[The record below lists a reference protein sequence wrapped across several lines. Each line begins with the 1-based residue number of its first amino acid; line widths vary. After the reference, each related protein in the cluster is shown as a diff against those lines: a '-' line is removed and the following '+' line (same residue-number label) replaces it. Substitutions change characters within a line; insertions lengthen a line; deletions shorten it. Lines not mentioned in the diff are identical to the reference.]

1 MTNRK
6 QGKRRKYFNYHYELT
21 IKFHLIIIPPIPPY
35 IMPPNEIALLLC
47 RLWRKVSLPVR
58 FVPSILKFTAKFM
71 NGLIFSL
78 ITLEEQPL
86 KNKQSISPVLLY
98 IIMCYFH
105 NINGLYMFQK
115 LINNS

>member
-1 MTNRK
+1 
-6 QGKRRKYFNYHYELT
+6 
-21 IKFHLIIIPPIPPY
+21 
-35 IMPPNEIALLLC
+35 
-47 RLWRKVSLPVR
+47 
-58 FVPSILKFTAKFM
+58 M

-105 NINGLYMFQK
+105 NINGLYMFEMG
-115 LINNS
+115 LRGI